1 MRLLMLLI
9 LLAFPVMEIWLLID
23 LGHRYGWWLGLYLI
37 LVTYLGWRLI
47 QEEKQLFAGRMM
59 QTLMQSPSPN
69 LAILGGLKN
78 LLAGVLLVI
87 PGVMTDVIAVF
98 LLLIPT
104 AKPMQGNPFQNHASS
119 SSTNDDVI
127 EGEYTREDEKF

>member
-1 MRLLMLLI
+1 MRLLLLFI
-9 LLAFPVMEIWLLID
+9 LLAFPIAEIWLLID
-23 LGHRYGWWLGLYLI
+23 LAETYGWWLGLYLV

-47 QEEKQLFAGRMM
+47 QEEKQLLAGRML

-69 LAILGGLKN
+69 LSILGGLKN

-87 PGVMTDVIAVF
+87 PGVMTDLIAVL

-104 AKPMQGNPFQNHASS
+104 AKPLKRNPFQDEASS
-119 SSTNDDVI
+119 KSANDDVI
-127 EGEYTREDEKF
+127 EEIGRAHV